1 MGRALGLDV
10 GTKTIGVAVSDPLG
24 IAVRP
29 VCTLRRKGVRQDVA
43 RLAPIAREQEVE
55 SLVVGLPLEL
65 DGEEG
70 RSARLARQVGDALG
84 EELGLA
90 PIYLD
95 ERYSSLDADRVL
107 VEADFSRKK
116 RKKGIDQAAAILI
129 LQSWLEHGNWSQT

>member
-24 IAVRP
+24 ISVRP
-29 VCTLRRKGVRQDVA
+29 VCTLRRKGVRQDVE

-55 SLVVGLPLEL
+55 TLVVGLPLEL

-84 EELGLA
+84 EALDLA
-90 PIYLD
+90 PVYVD
-95 ERYSSLDADRVL
+95 ERYSSVDAERVL

-116 RKKGIDQAAAILI
+116 RKKVIDQAAAILI